1 MAPSSP
7 SADSASR
14 PMLSELCVRRPVSA
28 TMLVMSLVVL
38 GIFSFRNLG
47 VDLFP
52 RADPATVNV
61 ALSLP
66 GASPDEISTSVVE
79 PMEEAIS
86 GVSGIDE
93 IQARISEGRAQLI
106 VRFVLERDINDAAN
120 DVREKVASAIRNVPP
135 AMLPPVIT
143 KIDPD
148 ADPVLSLIV
157 SSDAMSLRT
166 LTELTDKQIARAIQ
180 TVNGVGE
187 VTLGGGRAREIHIVV
202 DIEKLNS
209 YGLSMAEVRDALIAE
224 NVEIPGGSIEQ
235 GKSEL
240 LLRTLG
246 RVDAAEDFN
255 NIVVAT
261 KNGTPIRI
269 ADIGRAEDSFERPT
283 SAVWL
288 GNTPAVM
295 LDVRRAMGEN
305 TVGVIEGVRER
316 LAAVERTLPPS
327 VKVTVIR
334 DDSRFIYASIESLE
348 EHLIFGA
355 LFATIV
361 VMFFIRNIR
370 AVIISALAIPAS
382 IISAFTL
389 MNIMGFTLNN
399 MTLLAITLAVGIVI
413 DDAIVVLENIFRYV
427 EEKNCTPF
435 EAAIQGTRE
444 VALPVMATTLSL
456 VVIFLPIAF
465 MNGYA
470 KRFINPF
477 GWTMAFAIMVSM
489 LVSFTLT
496 PMLSS
501 RFLKLSDA
509 AADQKTKEH
518 GFFHWLDTRYT
529 RSVNWALDH
538 PGVIIGISVVTALLT
553 FPLNR
558 IVGREFVP
566 NEDMGEWTIHLD
578 APEGTSLEGTSEVA
592 FSLLKE
598 LSGIEGVAQI
608 EPSIGVSGVAGSPT
622 HIHFLCQALPLNER
636 KNSQADIITEMRRR
650 LAAHPGYRPS
660 ITSRTA
666 LGSGEGT
673 GGFAISANI
682 LGPELDQ
689 IAEYSKRALVAAEKL
704 PSLTEVKIGL
714 NLSNPEVHV
723 DVDRKRAADL
733 GVRMATI
740 GNTLRLAVAG
750 DDEISFYKEGAEQ
763 YPVKIRV
770 LENQRRDIEE
780 IGRLTVPS
788 PAGPV
793 RIDNIARLERGLGP
807 TTLQRSNR
815 QFTVNLI
822 ADVAPGHALDE
833 ASNDVRRMLAG
844 LNMPGTMSWRLQGQS
859 KILDETTAN
868 LVMAISLAMIFVYM
882 VLASQFESFLQPV
895 VIMLV
900 LPIAVPFALF
910 TLWITGRTL
919 NLWSALGML
928 LLLGIVKKNSILQVD
943 YANVLRARGVP
954 LREAIVE
961 SCRTRLRPILMTTT
975 AIIAG
980 LIPTSLGIGIGGT
993 GRAAIAVTIIGGQ
1006 SLCLF
1011 LTLLLV
1017 PVAYVKFDALER
1029 ALVGRRAKEW
1039 LGKVSLGRL
1048 RTAPE

>member
-1 MAPSSP
+1 M
-7 SADSASR
+7 
-14 PMLSELCVRRPVSA
+14 V
-28 TMLVMSLVVL
+28 VMSLVVL
-38 GIFSFRNLG
+38 GVFSFRRLG

-66 GASPDEISTSVVE
+66 GASPDEMSTSVVE

-93 IQARISEGRAQLI
+93 LSARISEGRAQI
-106 VRFVLERDINDAAN
+106 TVRFVLERNINDAAN
-120 DVREKVASAIRNVPP
+120 DVREKVAAAIRNAPP
-135 AMLPPVIT
+135 ALLPPVIS
-143 KIDPD
+143 KVDPD

-157 SSDAMSLRT
+157 SSKGMSLRT
-166 LTELTDKQIARAIQ
+166 LTEIADKQIARVIQ

-187 VTLGGGRAREIHIVV
+187 VSLAGGRAREIHIVV

-209 YGLSMAEVRDALIAE
+209 YGLSMTEVRDAVVGE
-224 NVEIPGGSIEQ
+224 NVEIPGGTIEQ
-235 GKSEL
+235 GKGQL

-246 RVDAAEDFN
+246 RVDAADDFN

-261 KNGTPIRI
+261 KDGTPIRI
-269 ADIGRAEDSFERPT
+269 ADIGHAEDGFERPM
-283 SAVWL
+283 SAAWL
-288 GNTPAVM
+288 ADTPAVM
-295 LDVRRAMGEN
+295 LDVRRAMDEN
-305 TVGVIEGVRER
+305 TVAVIEAVRAR
-316 LAAVERTLPPS
+316 LETIRRSLPS
-327 VKVTVIR
+327 SIELTVVR
-334 DDSRFIYASIESLE
+334 DDSRFIYASIASLE
-348 EHLIFGA
+348 EHLVFGSF
-355 LFATIV
+355 FASII

-370 AVIISALAIPAS
+370 AVVISALAIPAS
-382 IISAFTL
+382 LISSFTL
-389 MNIMGFTLNN
+389 MHVMGFTLNN

-413 DDAIVVLENIFRYV
+413 DDAIVVLENIFRYI
-427 EEKNCTPF
+427 EEKNCSPF

-456 VVIFLPIAF
+456 VVIFVPIAF
-465 MNGYA
+465 MTGYA

-477 GWTMAFAIMVSM
+477 GWTMAFAILVSM

-509 AADQKTKEH
+509 AADQKTKER
-518 GFFHWLDTRYT
+518 GFFHWLDEWYT
-529 RSVNWALDH
+529 NRVNWALDH
-538 PGVIIGISVVTALLT
+538 PRLIIAISAVTALLAV
-553 FPLNR
+553 PLNYV
-558 IVGREFVP
+558 VGREFVP
-566 NEDMGEWTIHLD
+566 NEDMGEWTVHMD
-578 APEGTSLEGTSEVA
+578 APEGTSLEGTTEVA
-592 FSLLKE
+592 FKVLTAV
-598 LSGIEGVAQI
+598 SGIEGVAHI
-608 EPSIGVSGVAGSPT
+608 IPSIGISGGGGAAT
-622 HIHFLCQALPLNER
+622 HIHFLCQALPLGER
-636 KNSQADIITEMRRR
+636 ENTQAQMITEMRRR
-650 LAAHPGYRPS
+650 LAAFPSYRPS
-660 ITSRTA
+660 ITSRNA
-666 LGSGEGT
+666 LGSGEGA
-673 GGFAISANI
+673 GGFAIAANI
-682 LGPELDQ
+682 LGPDLGH
-689 IAEYSKRALVAAEKL
+689 IAEYSKRALVEAQKI
-704 PSLTEVKIGL
+704 PSLTEVKVNL
-714 NLSNPEVHV
+714 NLANPEVHV
-723 DVDRKRAADL
+723 AVDRRRAADL

-740 GNTLRLAVAG
+740 GNVLRLAVSG
-750 DDEISFYKEGAEQ
+750 DDEVSFYKEGGEQ

-770 LENQRRDIEE
+770 LEEQRGNIAE

-788 PAGPV
+788 AVGPV

-815 QFTVNLI
+815 QFTVMLI

-844 LNMPGTMSWRLQGQS
+844 LNMPSTMSYRLQGQS

-868 LVMAISLAMIFVYM
+868 LIMAIGLAMIFVYM
-882 VLASQFESFLQPV
+882 VLAAQFESFLQPV

-900 LPIAVPFALF
+900 LPIAVPFALL
-910 TLWITGRTL
+910 TLWLTGGTL

-954 LREAIVE
+954 LRDAIVE
-961 SCRTRLRPILMTTT
+961 SCRTRLRPILMTTA

-980 LIPTSLGIGIGGT
+980 LIPTALGLGIGGT

-1006 SLCLF
+1006 TLCLF

-1017 PVAYVKFDALER
+1017 PVAYVKFDALES
-1029 ALVGRRAKEW
+1029 AVVGARAKAW
-1039 LGKVSLGRL
+1039 LGKLSAATVGRL
-1048 RTAPE
+1048 RPASH

>member
-1 MAPSSP
+1 V
-7 SADSASR
+7 
-14 PMLSELCVRRPVSA
+14 LSELCVRRPVLA

-38 GIFSFRNLG
+38 GIFSFRGLG

-52 RADPATVNV
+52 KADPATVSV
-61 ALSLP
+61 VLSLP
-66 GASPDEISTSVVE
+66 GASPDEMSSSVVE
-79 PMEEAIS
+79 PMEQAIS

-93 IQARISEGRAQLI
+93 IQARISEGRGQI
-106 VRFVLERDINDAAN
+106 TVRFVLERDINDAAN
-120 DVREKVASAIRNVPP
+120 DVREKVAGAIRNAPP
-135 AMLPPVIT
+135 ELLPPVIT
-143 KIDPD
+143 KVDPD
-148 ADPVLSLIV
+148 ADPVMSLIV
-157 SSDAMSLRT
+157 SSSSMSLRT
-166 LTELTDKQIARAIQ
+166 LTELTDKQIARVIQ

-187 VTLGGGRAREIHIVV
+187 VSLAGGRAREIHIVA

-209 YGLSMAEVRDALIAE
+209 YGLSLTEVRDAVVAE
-224 NVEIPGGSIEQ
+224 NVEIPGGTIEQ
-235 GKSEL
+235 DKGQL

-246 RVDAAEDFN
+246 RVDASTDFN
-255 NIVVAT
+255 DIVVAT
-261 KNGTPIRI
+261 RNGTPIRVS
-269 ADIGRAEDSFERPT
+269 DIGHAEDAFERPT

-295 LDVRRAMGEN
+295 LDIRRAMGEN
-305 TVGVIEGVRER
+305 TVAVIEGVRAR
-316 LAAVERTLPPS
+316 LATIERSLPGAVT
-327 VKVTVIR
+327 VTVIR
-334 DDSRFIYASIESLE
+334 DDSRFIYASIASLE

-361 VMFFIRNIR
+361 VMVFIRNIR
-370 AVIISALAIPAS
+370 AVLISALAIPAS

-399 MTLLAITLAVGIVI
+399 MTLLGITLAVGIVI
-413 DDAIVVLENIFRYV
+413 DDAIVVLENIFRYM
-427 EEKNCTPF
+427 EEKGCSPF
-435 EAAIQGTRE
+435 DAAIQGTRE
-444 VALPVMATTLSL
+444 VALAVMATTLSL

-477 GWTMAFAIMVSM
+477 GWTIAFAILVSM

-509 AADQKTKEH
+509 AADSKTKER
-518 GFFHWLDTRYT
+518 GFFHWLDGWYT
-529 RSVNWALDH
+529 RRVNWALDH
-538 PGVIIGISVVTALLT
+538 PGIIIGISLVTALMTL
-553 FPLNR
+553 PLNHV
-558 IVGREFVP
+558 VGREFVP
-566 NEDMGEWTIHLD
+566 NEDMGEWTVHLD
-578 APEGTSLEGTSEVA
+578 APEGTSLAGTSEIA
-592 FSLLKE
+592 FKVLEDLK
-598 LSGIEGVAQI
+598 GIEGVAQI
-608 EPSIGVSGVAGSPT
+608 EPSIGVSGNGAST
-622 HIHFLCQALPLNER
+622 HVHFLCQALPLEDRTNT
-636 KNSQADIITEMRRR
+636 QAQIITEMRRR
-650 LAAHPGYRPS
+650 LAAHPSYRPS
-660 ITSRTA
+660 ISARTA

-673 GGFAISANI
+673 GGFAIAANI
-682 LGPELDQ
+682 LGPDLEQ
-689 IAEYSKRALVAAEKL
+689 IAEYSKKALAAAQNL
-704 PSLTEVKIGL
+704 PSVTEVKIGL
-714 NLSNPEVHV
+714 NVSNPEVHV
-723 DVDRKRAADL
+723 AVDRKRAADL

-740 GNTLRLAVAG
+740 GNTLRLAVSG
-750 DDEISFYKEGAEQ
+750 DDQISFFKEGQEQ

-770 LENQRRDIEE
+770 LENQRRDIAE
-780 IGRLTVPS
+780 IGQLTVPS
-788 PAGPV
+788 AIGPV

-807 TTLQRSNR
+807 TTLSRSDR

-833 ASNDVRRMLAG
+833 ASNDVRQMLAG
-844 LNMPGTMSWRLQGQS
+844 LDMPPTMSFKLQGQS

-868 LVMAISLAMIFVYM
+868 MIMAIGLAMIFVYM

-910 TLWITGRTL
+910 TLWVTGRTL

-943 YANVLRARGVP
+943 YANVLRARGLP

-961 SCRTRLRPILMTTT
+961 SCRTRFRPILMTTT

-1017 PVAYVKFDALER
+1017 PVAYVKFDVLER
-1029 ALVGRRAKEW
+1029 ALVGDGAKAW
-1039 LGKVSLGRL
+1039 LAKVSAATVGRL
-1048 RTAPE
+1048 RPATESRQG

>member
-1 MAPSSP
+1 
-7 SADSASR
+7 
-14 PMLSELCVRRPVSA
+14 
-28 TMLVMSLVVL
+28 MLVMSLVVL
-38 GIFSFRNLG
+38 GTFSFRSLG

-52 RADPATVNV
+52 KADPATVSV

-66 GASPDEISTSVVE
+66 GASPDEMSTSVVE

-93 IQARISEGRAQLI
+93 IQARIAEGRAQI
-106 VRFVLERDINDAAN
+106 TVRFVLERDLNDASN
-120 DVREKVASAIRNVPP
+120 DVREKVAGAIRNAPP
-135 AMLPPVIT
+135 ALLPPVIT
-143 KIDPD
+143 KVDPD
-148 ADPVLSLIV
+148 ADPVMSLIV
-157 SSDAMSLRT
+157 SSSSMSLRT
-166 LTELTDKQIARAIQ
+166 LTELSDKQIARVIQ

-187 VTLGGGRAREIHIVV
+187 VSLAGGRAREIHVVV

-209 YGLSMAEVRDALIAE
+209 YGLSMTQVRDAIVAE
-224 NVEIPGGSIEQ
+224 NVEIPGGTIEQ
-235 GKSEL
+235 GKGQL

-246 RVDAAEDFN
+246 RVDAAQDFN
-255 NIVVAT
+255 SLVVAT
-261 KNGTPIRI
+261 RDGTPIRI
-269 ADIGRAEDSFERPT
+269 SDIGHAEDSFERPT

-288 GNTPAVM
+288 GDTPAVM
-295 LDVRRAMGEN
+295 LDIRRAMGEN
-305 TVGVIEGVRER
+305 TVAVIEGVRER
-316 LAAVERTLPPS
+316 LDTIKQSLPPS
-327 VKVTVIR
+327 VKITVIR
-334 DDSRFIYASIESLE
+334 DDSRFIYASIASLE

-361 VMFFIRNIR
+361 VMIFIRNLR

-382 IISAFTL
+382 IISSFTL
-389 MNIMGFTLNN
+389 MNVMGFTLNN

-413 DDAIVVLENIFRYV
+413 DDAIVVLENIFRYI
-427 EEKNCTPF
+427 EEKNCTPY
-435 EAAIQGTRE
+435 EAAVQGTRE
-444 VALPVMATTLSL
+444 VALAVMATTLSL

-477 GWTMAFAIMVSM
+477 GWTMAFAILVSM

-509 AADQKTKEH
+509 AADRKTKEG
-518 GFFHWLDTRYT
+518 GFFHWLDEWYT
-529 RSVNWALDH
+529 RQVNWALDH
-538 PGVIIGISVVTALLT
+538 SAVIIAISAATALLT
-553 FPLNR
+553 IPLNR
-558 IVGREFVP
+558 VVGREFVP
-566 NEDMGEWTIHLD
+566 NEDMGEWTVHLD

-592 FSLLKE
+592 FKLLKE
-598 LSGIEGVAQI
+598 LSGVEGVAQI
-608 EPSIGVSGVAGSPT
+608 EPSIGVSGAGASSPT
-622 HIHFLCQALPLNER
+622 HIHFLCQALPMEER
-636 KNSQADIITEMRRR
+636 KNTQAEIITEMRRR
-650 LAAHPGYRPS
+650 LAAYPSYRPS
-660 ITSRTA
+660 ITSRNA

-673 GGFAISANI
+673 GGFAIAANI
-682 LGPELDQ
+682 LGPDLDQ
-689 IAEYSKRALVAAEKL
+689 IIEYSKRALAAAQKL

-714 NLSNPEVHV
+714 NVSNPEVHV
-723 DVDRKRAADL
+723 AVDRKRAADL
-733 GVRMATI
+733 GVRMATV
-740 GNTLRLAVAG
+740 GNTLRLAVSG
-750 DDEISFYKEGAEQ
+750 DDEISFYKEGSEQ
-763 YPVKIRV
+763 YPVKVRV
-770 LENQRRDIEE
+770 LEGQRRDIEQ
-780 IGRLTVPS
+780 IGGLTVPS
-788 PAGPV
+788 ATGPV
-793 RIDNIARLERGLGP
+793 RIDNIATLERGLGP

-822 ADVAPGHALDE
+822 SDVAPGHALDE
-833 ASNDVRRMLAG
+833 ASNDVRAMLAG
-844 LNMPGTMSWRLQGQS
+844 LNMPPTMSYRLQGQT
-859 KILDETTAN
+859 KILEETTAN
-868 LVMAISLAMIFVYM
+868 LIMAISLAMIFVYM
-882 VLASQFESFLQPV
+882 VLASQFESFLQPI

-910 TLWITGRTL
+910 TLWVTGRTL

-943 YANVLRARGVP
+943 YANVLRARGMP

-1017 PVAYVKFDALER
+1017 PVAYVQCDAIER
-1029 ALVGRRAKEW
+1029 ALVGEGAKKW
-1039 LGKVSLGRL
+1039 LGKISAVTIGRL
-1048 RTAPE
+1048 RQASQ